1 MNLTEKISR
10 ISNLMKNCNTD
21 KKKAS
26 AKVYEDDDLNDEKI
40 TESFENPQET
50 RLHEDEI
57 SQKIEKPTE
66 CVFEENNDT

>member
-10 ISNLMKNCNTD
+10 ISNLIINCNTD

-26 AKVYEDDDLNDEKI
+26 AKVYEDEDLNDEKI
-40 TESFENPQET
+40 TESFENLEET
-50 RLHEDEI
+50 SLHEDEV

-66 CVFEENNDT
+66 CAYEENNDT